1 MSFKKVNGLK
11 KLKDIHIKHT
21 VLGLVTQSCP
31 TLCDP
36 MNLSPPGSSVHG
48 DSPGKNTG
56 VGCRALFQG
65 FFPTQESNPDLPH
78 CRRILNHLSHKGSPL
93 SCRLEPN
100 STLSSMFHS
109 HPRTVAF
116 PVYLNSVGACWCVL
130 SILKFQDRVLKKYL
144 FNLWIAG
151 LQNFIAFWFEN
162 LRIWGRRKCRN

>member
-1 MSFKKVNGLK
+1 MRQAPKGAENLCPHKSLYIDVYNSFTYNCLQLEATKMSFKKVNGLK

-78 CRRILNHLSHKGSPL
+78 CRRILNHLSQQNTIQQQKEMSHQATQRHGGNF
-93 SCRLEPN
+93 LE
-100 STLSSMFHS
+100 
-109 HPRTVAF
+109 A
-116 PVYLNSVGACWCVL
+116 YC
-130 SILKFQDRVLKKYL
+130 
-144 FNLWIAG
+144 
-151 LQNFIAFWFEN
+151 
-162 LRIWGRRKCRN
+162 

>member
-1 MSFKKVNGLK
+1 MTVQSQFLTHETAPLQGRFVLEWMNERDSCSVMSG
-11 KLKDIHIKHT
+11 
-21 VLGLVTQSCP
+21 
-31 TLCDP
+31 CDSVDYMVRWILQARILEWVAVP
-36 MNLSPPGSSVHG
+36 FSRGSSNSG
-48 DSPGKNTG
+48 LNLG
-56 VGCRALFQG
+56 
-65 FFPTQESNPDLPH
+65 LPH

-151 LQNFIAFWFEN
+151 LQNFIAFWFDN